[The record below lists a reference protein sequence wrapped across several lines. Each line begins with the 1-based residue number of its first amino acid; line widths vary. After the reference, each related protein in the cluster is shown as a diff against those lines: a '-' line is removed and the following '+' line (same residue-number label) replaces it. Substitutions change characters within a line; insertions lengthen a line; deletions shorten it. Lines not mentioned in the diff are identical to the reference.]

1 MFAGLRDMV
10 RFQGRV
16 RRLPALYAI
25 SLWAAGIIE
34 FFGTLVLL
42 FVYSAIAKVGAGTAN
57 QDAVSEELGS
67 ALFGGDVSKAILDAL
82 FGPGTLLVVGAIVF
96 VVASYFGR
104 ASDEKFKMRQSGPR
118 VEDNSGVLKYQKLV
132 DVVILVLTI
141 IHVLPTLAVSIVLI
155 PEVINGGA
163 PAPGDPWYM
172 SRFGSLLAIIIF
184 GTYAFSGIVSAIFV
198 LMRKRWAYHALFYF
212 YVFTVAITIIDSRLL
227 GATGLGKAVFVMPAL
242 ALWPLIR
249 DLKVGL
255 SISRSW
261 RGIVLLLLV
270 VPLIVQMMILN
281 NYNFEDGA
289 SNPLIMWVINLGATI
304 YFGILI
310 FVSYGAIN
318 RDPEPGLAEVA
329 ASLIVGY
336 PVINALVG
344 QVAQAASVFS
354 QAQG

>member
-1 MFAGLRDMV
+1 M
-10 RFQGRV
+10 
-16 RRLPALYAI
+16 
-25 SLWAAGIIE
+25 
-34 FFGTLVLL
+34 
-42 FVYSAIAKVGAGTAN
+42 
-57 QDAVSEELGS
+57 
-67 ALFGGDVSKAILDAL
+67 
-82 FGPGTLLVVGAIVF
+82 GAIIF

-104 ASDEKFKMRQSGPR
+104 ASDEKFKMRQRFPR
-118 VEDNSGVLKYQKLV
+118 VEGTSDVSKYQKLV
-132 DVVILVLTI
+132 AVVVLSLTI
-141 IHVLPTLAVSIVLI
+141 IHVLPALAVSIVLI

-172 SRFGSLLAIIIF
+172 SRFGSLLAVIIF
-184 GTYAFSGIVSAIFV
+184 GTYAFSGIASAIFV

-242 ALWPLIR
+242 ALWLLIR
-249 DLKVGL
+249 HLKAGL

-281 NYNFEDGA
+281 NYNFGEEA
-289 SNPLIMWVINLGATI
+289 SNPLIMWVVNLGAAI
-304 YFGILI
+304 YFGVLI
-310 FVSYGAIN
+310 FVAYGAIN
-318 RDPEPGLAEVA
+318 RDAEPGLAEIV

-344 QVAQAASVFS
+344 LVTQAASVFS
-354 QAQG
+354 QVQS